1 MPVVTID
8 GGTLSTEKKRRLCS
22 DITNALEAAY
32 GLPKSAYV
40 VLIRENPGE
49 NVGVAGELICDRQ

>member
-1 MPVVTID
+1 MPVVTVD
-8 GGTLSTEKKRRLCS
+8 GGELSVEKKRQLCS
-22 DITNALEAAY
+22 DITEALSSAY

-49 NVGVAGELICDRQ
+49 NVGVAGELICDRE

>member
-8 GGTLSTEKKRRLCS
+8 GGKLSVEKKRELCAN
-22 DITNALEAAY
+22 ITEALESAY

-49 NVGVAGELICDRQ
+49 NVGVAGELICDRE

>member
-8 GGTLSTEKKRRLCS
+8 GGPLEVEKKRQLCC
-22 DITNALEAAY
+22 DITEALSNAY

-40 VLIRENPGE
+40 VLIRENTAE
-49 NVGVAGELICDRQ
+49 NVGVAGELLCDRE

>member
-8 GGTLSTEKKRRLCS
+8 GGPLEVEKKRRLCS
-22 DITNALEAAY
+22 DITAALSDAY

-40 VLIRENPGE
+40 VLIRENARE
-49 NVGVAGELICDRQ
+49 NISVAGELLCDRE